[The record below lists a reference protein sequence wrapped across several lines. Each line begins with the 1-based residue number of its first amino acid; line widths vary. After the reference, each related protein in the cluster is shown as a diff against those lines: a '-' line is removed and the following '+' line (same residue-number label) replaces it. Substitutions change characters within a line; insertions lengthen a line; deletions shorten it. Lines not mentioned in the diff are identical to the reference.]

1 MSALF
6 NSLIHALGIV
16 IASIVLVA
24 LAWTIYIN
32 RQSVADM
39 AAPVVT
45 PLVDSV
51 SGAGALPD
59 PQADREPAKEPAQ

>member
-24 LAWTIYIN
+24 LAWSIYIN
-32 RQSVADM
+32 RQSVADL

-51 SGAGALPD
+51 SGAAALAN
-59 PQADREPAKEPAQ
+59 PQADREPAQ

>member
-16 IASIVLVA
+16 IAGIILVA

-32 RQSVADM
+32 RQSVADL

-51 SGAGALPD
+51 SNAGALTN
-59 PQADREPAKEPAQ
+59 PQAGREPAKEPAQ

>member
-16 IASIVLVA
+16 IASIILVA

-32 RQSVADM
+32 RQSVADL

-51 SGAGALPD
+51 SSAGTLANP
-59 PQADREPAKEPAQ
+59 DREPAQ

>member
-32 RQSVADM
+32 RQSVAEM

-51 SGAGALPD
+51 SSAGALPN
-59 PQADREPAKEPAQ
+59 PQVDREPAKEPAQ

>member
-32 RQSVADM
+32 RQSVAEM
-39 AAPVVT
+39 AAQVVT
-45 PLVDSV
+45 PLIDSV
-51 SGAGALPD
+51 SSAGASPA
-59 PQADREPAKEPAQ
+59 PQADREPTREPAQ